1 MNTYTGKNLDD
12 ALKAAALDKGVE
24 TDQLTYTVI
33 EETSGFLGLGSKTT
47 ISAYCD
53 LDIIDFMK
61 SYLDSYFQNIAMEAN
76 VEVSE
81 ANGFF
86 HGTPCRKDCSAYQN
100 RCSIRSDAC

>member
-24 TDQLTYTVI
+24 SDQLTYTVI

-47 ISAYCD
+47 ITAYCD

-76 VEVSE
+76 VEM
-81 ANGFF
+81 
-86 HGTPCRKDCSAYQN
+86 CIRDRDN
-100 RCSIRSDAC
+100 RV